1 MRLRFII
8 ITMLIPVLFTS
19 CTKSI
24 PAVYSPL
31 PPTPSKPLQYNRIRP
46 TRLSRRQEKE
56 EQQQQQNEQN
66 NNPII
71 TPPPNLETI
80 NEEPLKEKENQEPE
94 EKKTIAAQQTSTN
107 DNDET
112 VIINVTTVVVV
123 AAGGKVLNTPVT
135 TTVAPEGQ
143 NGDTFENQLQDDQE
157 ALHRTTL
164 ILGLVGGLIGIALVA
179 SIVIFTKMRI
189 RKRKS
194 SKERDDHLVGSSSS
208 NSSEYDGHYTITDDE
223 NSDYNSTRNDNN
235 IGNDSSIRHQQ
246 LLLTHQRMDNEY
258 QNDDAPS
265 LQPSAPPAE
274 DPVIE
279 TNQQRRVIPIRSQM
293 TPAPSAPTAKELDA
307 ANNNTNVN
315 DDYSN
320 MPILYPMRPPNV
332 GGSSTTAHN
341 HQEQQQQSTSSSST
355 ACPHCFE
362 HTPSAPPVLEA
373 PPPAYTPTA
382 PPLYALPPIIDH
394 TCHHQTPSSTTNSSL
409 SATTNTINDLLLP
422 SSRNINSS

>member
-1 MRLRFII
+1 
-8 ITMLIPVLFTS
+8 MLIPVLFTS
-19 CTKSI
+19 CTKSL

-31 PPTPSKPLQYNRIRP
+31 PPTPSKPLQYNIIRP
-46 TRLSRRQEKE
+46 TRLSRRQEK
-56 EQQQQQNEQN
+56 NEQN
-66 NNPII
+66 NNQII
-71 TPPPNLETI
+71 TPRPNSETI
-80 NEEPLKEKENQEPE
+80 IEEPQKEKEHQEPE
-94 EKKTIAAQQTSTN
+94 GKKTIAAQQTSTN

-123 AAGGKVLNTPVT
+123 AAGGSTPNPDNQVLNTPVT

-143 NGDTFENQLQDDQE
+143 NGDTFEDQLQDDQE

-189 RKRKS
+189 RKRKL
-194 SKERDDHLVGSSSS
+194 SKERDDHLVGSNSS
-208 NSSEYDGHYTITDDE
+208 NSSVYDGHYTITDDE
-223 NSDYNSTRNDNN
+223 DNDYNSTRNDNN
-235 IGNDSSIRHQQ
+235 NDMGNNNSSIRHQQ
-246 LLLTHQRMDNEY
+246 PSLTRQRTDNEY
-258 QNDDAPS
+258 QNNDPPS

-279 TNQQRRVIPIRSQM
+279 TNQQRRVIPMGSQM

-307 ANNNTNVN
+307 ANNTSNVN
-315 DDYSN
+315 DDYGD
-320 MPILYPMRPPNV
+320 MPSLYPMRPPNV
-332 GGSSTTAHN
+332 GGSSSTTAHN
-341 HQEQQQQSTSSSST
+341 HNHQEQQQSTSSSST
-355 ACPHCFE
+355 TCPHCFE

-382 PPLYALPPIIDH
+382 PPLYVLPPNIDH
-394 TCHHQTPSSTTNSSL
+394 TCHHQTPSSTSNSSL
-409 SATTNTINDLLLP
+409 SSTTNTINDLLLP